1 VLAVGK
7 KSNRIDPALG
17 EAPPLAV
24 PNGSADVF
32 ATARPVSKGGNTAAY
47 GISIVVFVGTM
58 LTIVTGPTSA
68 CAKHG
73 YPLPVV
79 GTPRSSTV
87 VSQTGAIVDVT
98 VIDAGVVTAA
108 VLLTV
113 MAVTSISIVSAEA
126 KDEPMISMVAVGV
139 AEVTVVEVPPVVN

>member
-1 VLAVGK
+1 
-7 KSNRIDPALG
+7 
-17 EAPPLAV
+17 
-24 PNGSADVF
+24 
-32 ATARPVSKGGNTAAY
+32 
-47 GISIVVFVGTM
+47 
-58 LTIVTGPTSA
+58 
-68 CAKHG
+68 
-73 YPLPVV
+73 
-79 GTPRSSTV
+79 V